1 MDNTVD
7 EYKQVIIVRKDLK
20 MSKGKLAVQVAHAAV
35 DATLKTLGIKPEW
48 VRSWVEQGQKK
59 VVVSCS
65 SESELLKAYDEAIKL
80 GLTASLIYDAGR
92 TELPPNTLTALGIGP
107 APSNLVD
114 MITRKYK
121 LL

>member
-1 MDNTVD
+1 MD

-35 DATLKTLGIKPEW
+35 DATLKTLGVKPEW
-48 VRSWVEQGQKK
+48 VRNWVEQGQKK

-114 MITRKYK
+114 MITKKYK